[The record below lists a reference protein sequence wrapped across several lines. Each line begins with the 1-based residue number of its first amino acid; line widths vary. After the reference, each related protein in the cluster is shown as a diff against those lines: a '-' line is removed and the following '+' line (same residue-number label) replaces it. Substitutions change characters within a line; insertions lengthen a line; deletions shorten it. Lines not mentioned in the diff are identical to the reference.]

1 MSTTRVVHVDIHG
14 QQYAI
19 RSELDGQYIA
29 EIAAYLD
36 EKMRLAARELTSADP
51 VRVAVIAALNVVDE
65 LHRMRADST
74 HFEGRLLAR
83 AADIERIIDGVL
95 TDAQAHVVNG

>member
-1 MSTTRVVHVDIHG
+1 MKSRVVHVDIHG
-14 QQYAI
+14 QRYAV
-19 RSELDGQYIA
+19 RSDLEPQYIGELA
-29 EIAAYLD
+29 EYLD
-36 EKMRLAARELTSADP
+36 EKMRLAAQELTSADP
-51 VRVAVIAALNVVDE
+51 LRVAVIAALNVVDE

-95 TDAQAHVVNG
+95 TDAEARVVNG